1 MKGKKRNLIILAS
14 VCLGFIALV
23 LPGVSL
29 AQVDDNDASYSRR
42 YSRRDVGSIIVQL
55 EQSSNKFRQD
65 FDRYVGERSVS
76 GSERSR
82 LTRIVD
88 DYEQALDSLRSNFDS
103 DDNWWRSRAN
113 VRSVMD
119 EARQVNSMM
128 NNLSFARRIER
139 QWNQMRRDI
148 NKLAETYNLPRLDGT
163 GGGSN
168 DGNGGGNVPSWAVG
182 RFYGRNPQT
191 GGVIILDI
199 NRNGRVTVTF
209 ENGNVDYATMNGD
222 RLNNGGTFSRVT
234 RINNGIRT
242 TRQDNGERI
251 DYFTRG
257 SGGGYNDDDNY
268 DDNNQGG
275 NIPNWA
281 VGIFYGRNPQTGG
294 TITLEIRANGRVV
307 ITFENGETL
316 YATMNG
322 DRLNNGGIVSR
333 VTRINNGIRTTRL
346 DNGERI
352 DYRR

>member
-1 MKGKKRNLIILAS
+1 MKGKKLNLIILAS

-23 LPGVSL
+23 LPGVSFG
-29 AQVDDNDASYSRR
+29 QVDDNDTTYSRR
-42 YSRRDVGSIIVQL
+42 YSRRDVSTIIVQL
-55 EQSSNKFRQD
+55 EQSSNTFRRD
-65 FDRYVGERSVS
+65 FDRYVNERSVS
-76 GSERSR
+76 GNDRNR

-88 DYEQALDSLRSNFDS
+88 DYEQALDGLRRNFDS
-103 DDNWWRSRAN
+103 DDNWWRSRSN

-119 EARQVNSMM
+119 EARQVNTMM

-139 QWNQMRRDI
+139 QWSQMRRDI

-163 GGGSN
+163 GGGST
-168 DGNGGGNVPSWAVG
+168 DGNGGGGNVPSWAVG

-191 GGVIILDI
+191 GGAIILDI
-199 NRNGRVTVTF
+199 TRNGRVSVTF
-209 ENGNVDYATMNGD
+209 ENGNVVYATMNGD
-222 RLNNGGTFSRVT
+222 RLNNDGTISRVT
-234 RINNGIRT
+234 KLNNGIRT

-257 SGGGYNDDDNY
+257 SGGYNDDDNY
-268 DDNNQGG
+268 DDNNQAG
-275 NIPNWA
+275 NIPSWA
-281 VGIFYGRNPQTGG
+281 VGTFYGRNPQTGG

-307 ITFENGETL
+307 ITFENGENR

-322 DRLNNGGIVSR
+322 DRLTNDGIVSR